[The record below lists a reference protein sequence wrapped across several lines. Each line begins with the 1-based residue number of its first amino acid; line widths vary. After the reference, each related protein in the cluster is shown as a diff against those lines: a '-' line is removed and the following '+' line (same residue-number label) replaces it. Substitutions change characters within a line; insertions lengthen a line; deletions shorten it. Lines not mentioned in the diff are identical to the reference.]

1 MKLYLVCD
9 KTKRALSIGDV
20 SWVAPEGQ
28 TEPVLDVTKVIDIC
42 RPNVARDQTSY
53 YDYAASFQGE
63 NANIYAAPDDRVPAG
78 YAKITG
84 YWEHS
89 YINVPKSKRR
99 KVAA

>member
-20 SWVAPEGQ
+20 SWVTTDGQ
-28 TEPVLDVTKVIDIC
+28 VDLELTSVIDKC
-42 RPNVARDQTSY
+42 RPNVARDQTAY
-53 YDYAASFQGE
+53 YDYASSFQGE
-63 NANIYAAPDDRVPAG
+63 NANIYAVPDDRVPVG
-78 YAKITG
+78 YTKITG